1 VPARHAADVVVVRPR
16 AAGVTPVVVALAV
29 DMGGAPDP
37 AAAIQRLMAA
47 QCARDTD
54 AIYAMLASTRS
65 LADQTFSR
73 QEVLSSSR
81 RCPSSLAP
89 YQPC

>member
-29 DMGGAPDP
+29 DMGGALDP